1 MTATGH
7 HPTARRT
14 ATIAL
19 GAAPL
24 PRRPSAALPGEIRVA
39 GPLGEHYPSMLSDAE
54 YVRFREML
62 QSRTGI
68 SLGDQRKSLVAGR
81 LIKRLRQLDT
91 TSFADY
97 YQRVSQCSREQQIA
111 IDLLTTN
118 ETWFFREAVHFDFL
132 AKEVLPSLRQQDK
145 VRVWSAACSSGE
157 EPYSLAMLL
166 DRQLPAGN
174 WEVLASDISSRV
186 LEHARRGEYGNART
200 DGIPA
205 ADRQRYCRPGPGT
218 GFTVSEELRRRVRFE
233 QINLVAPLPQVGSF
247 DVIFL
252 RNAMIYFDR
261 ETKMEVVARMLPLLK
276 PGGYFIVSQMES
288 LYGLTDQLQSV
299 RPSIYRKPQA

>member
-1 MTATGH
+1 MRVTG
-7 HPTARRT
+7 
-14 ATIAL
+14 
-19 GAAPL
+19 
-24 PRRPSAALPGEIRVA
+24 PR
-39 GPLGEHYPSMLSDAE
+39 GEHYPSLLSDAD
-54 YVRFREML
+54 YGRFREML

-97 YQRVSQCSREQQIA
+97 YQRVSGCSREQQIA

-118 ETWFFREAVHFDFL
+118 ETWFFREQVHFDFL
-132 AKEVLPSLRQQDK
+132 AQEVLPSLRQQEK

-174 WEVLASDISSRV
+174 WEVVASDISSRV
-186 LEHARRGEYGNART
+186 LEHARRGEYANTRT
-200 DGIPA
+200 DGISS
-205 ADRQRYCRPGPGT
+205 ADRQRYCRPGPGN
-218 GFTVSEELRRRVRFE
+218 GFTVAEELRRRVRFE
-233 QINLVAPLPQVGSF
+233 QVNLIAPLPALGSF

-252 RNAMIYFDR
+252 RNAMIYFNR
-261 ETKMEVVARMLPLLK
+261 QTKAKVVAQLLPQLK

-288 LYGLTDQLQSV
+288 LYGLTDQVQAV
-299 RPSIYRKPQA
+299 RPSIYRKPV